1 MGQNVLVVGKGA
13 REHAVA
19 WKLLQSRRV
28 DYVFVAPGNAGTLTM
43 DRDRCTNLPIKV
55 GDVDAIRNAIE
66 AKNIDLTIY
75 GPEDPLIAGHAD
87 ILRSHGHLVFGP
99 GADGARLEG
108 SKSFGKMIMNKY
120 GIPTAQAVSVE
131 GINQADTAV
140 KRATMPVVIKADG
153 LAAGKG
159 VFICQTVEEGRR
171 VVNQLMMK
179 NLLGKAGHRLVIEE
193 FLQGPE
199 ASLHVVTDGKTFRVL
214 ALSRDH
220 KREFDGD
227 KGRNTGGMGAYAPLP
242 DQSWLNSAIKTIV
255 RPLLAALKAEGI
267 KYRGVIYIGL
277 ILTKDGPK
285 VLEFNCRF
293 GDPETQ
299 VILPLLQSDLYELC
313 DAAARGTLSSIKP
326 LIWYPGYATGV
337 ALVSGGYPGTIKT
350 GKPITGL
357 PLVSPDTTVF
367 HAGTRYENGQVLTD
381 GGRVLTVVG
390 RGSTL
395 DLATAVAY
403 NGVKGI
409 SFEEMAYRKDIAQ
422 TN

>member
-1 MGQNVLVVGKGA
+1 
-13 REHAVA
+13 
-19 WKLLQSRRV
+19 
-28 DYVFVAPGNAGTLTM
+28 
-43 DRDRCTNLPIKV
+43 
-55 GDVDAIRNAIE
+55 
-66 AKNIDLTIY
+66 
-75 GPEDPLIAGHAD
+75 
-87 ILRSHGHLVFGP
+87 
-99 GADGARLEG
+99 
-108 SKSFGKMIMNKY
+108 
-120 GIPTAQAVSVE
+120 
-131 GINQADTAV
+131 
-140 KRATMPVVIKADG
+140 MPVVIKADG